1 MPETATYIQKQ
12 YLTINKEEYSM
23 SITKEK
29 KQELMS
35 SYAKNKGDTG
45 SVEVQC
51 AVLTER
57 ISALTEHLKDMGKDT
72 QAKRGLIMLVTRR
85 RKLLKYLE
93 RNDSPRYQTL
103 IKKLGIRK

>member
-1 MPETATYIQKQ
+1 
-12 YLTINKEEYSM
+12 M

-29 KQELMS
+29 KQELIT
-35 SYAKNKGDTG
+35 SYAKSKGDTG

-57 ISALTEHLKDMGKDT
+57 ISALTGHLKDMGKDT
-72 QAKRGLIMLVTRR
+72 QAKRGLIVLVTRR

-93 RNDSPRYQTL
+93 RNDNARYQAL

>member
-1 MPETATYIQKQ
+1 
-12 YLTINKEEYSM
+12 M
-23 SITKEK
+23 SITKAK
-29 KQELMS
+29 KQELIS
-35 SYAKNKGDTG
+35 SYGKTKGDTG

-51 AVLTER
+51 AVLSER
-57 ISALTEHLKDMGKDT
+57 ITALTGHLKESDKDT

-93 RNDSPRYQTL
+93 KSDSARYQTL